1 MHRNDRHLAIRLG
14 MGLALSG
21 ILAACAPALSGA
33 PAGNPSSKPTA
44 PSEDG
49 VPGGYFKQDPANA
62 DMQAAAAKAVELL
75 RQRQGEPQLTL
86 KALTA
91 AATQVVA
98 GLNYD
103 LTMTLQTPQGDKQVR
118 VVLYRNLEQEYT
130 LTTVEG
136 L

>member
-1 MHRNDRHLAIRLG
+1 MHQHDRRNAIRLG
-14 MGLALSG
+14 LSLALVG
-21 ILAACAPALSGA
+21 ALAACAPPPSGS
-33 PAGNPSSKPTA
+33 PAGNPSPGPTA
-44 PSEDG
+44 PGSDT
-49 VPGGYFKQDPANA
+49 VPGGYTQQDPADTA
-62 DMQAAAAKAVELL
+62 VQAAATKAVELL